1 MNDIPKIP
9 TEQSSVQS
17 ITVERVTT
25 QKTVNSVLIVAI
37 VIIFTAMIASYFVPE
52 LGAALGVSLKTLTT
66 DGAWLA
72 VGSFAVSTL
81 VKQVAIERAKLTR
94 EYTDA
99 KKTADTKLKR
109 YNDDGL
115 LVYAK
120 EYCEDYEKAMLE
132 NDRKYLLEP
141 VGITYADFE
150 RLYLAKSLY
159 YLLRQKE
166 LSFKQALA
174 VWRANRVKRVRY
186 NADFL
191 RTTVR
196 MKRKKSPSQIN
207 DDDKANALDTV
218 KSFIF
223 SFLGGAFAVSI
234 TTDIIVSFST
244 AALIAAGI
252 KVAIVVMTSAL
263 RAAFGWR
270 LITVTRVNRL
280 ELQISESISCIKWSA
295 QKYPDYFQGKVIP
308 KESEAQVQKNGN
320 PSFS

>member
-1 MNDIPKIP
+1 MSDIPKIP
-9 TEQSSVQS
+9 TGQASGQN

-25 QKTVNSVLIVAI
+25 QKTVNSILVVAI
-37 VIIFTAMIASYFVPE
+37 VIIFIAMIASYFVPE

-72 VGSFAVSTL
+72 VGSFAISTL
-81 VKQVAIERAKLTR
+81 IKQVAINRAKLTK
-94 EYTDA
+94 EYTEA
-99 KKTADTKLKR
+99 KANADKKLKK

-120 EYCEDYEKAMLE
+120 EYCEDYEKTTLE
-132 NDRKYLLEP
+132 DDRKYLLEP

-150 RLYLAKSLY
+150 SKYLAKSLFF
-159 YLLRQKE
+159 LLRRKE
-166 LSFKQALA
+166 LSFKQSIA

-196 MKRKKSPSQIN
+196 MRRKKSPSQIN
-207 DDDKANALDTV
+207 DDDRDNAIDTV
-218 KSFIF
+218 KSFVF

-263 RAAFGWR
+263 RAAFGWK

-280 ELQISESISCIKWSA
+280 ETQVSESVTCIKWSA
-295 QKYPDYFQGKVIP
+295 KKYPDYFQGKIIP
-308 KESEAQVQKNGN
+308 KESE
-320 PSFS
+320 